1 MLELFPFPDLTS
13 ALLSAIERSEQGE
26 MMDPVESHRRVRR
39 LYDWEDV
46 AKRTERVGSSVLYRC
61 LSVTVMTS
69 GLLGD
74 EHERDSDD

>member
-1 MLELFPFPDLTS
+1 
-13 ALLSAIERSEQGE
+13 
-26 MMDPVESHRRVRR
+26 MDPVESHRRVRR